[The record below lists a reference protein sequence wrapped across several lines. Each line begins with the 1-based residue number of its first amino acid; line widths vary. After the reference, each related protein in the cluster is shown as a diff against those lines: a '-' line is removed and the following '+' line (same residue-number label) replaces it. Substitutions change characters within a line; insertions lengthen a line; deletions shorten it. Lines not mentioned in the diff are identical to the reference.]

1 MDNGGEYFPTKF
13 PNYLEEK
20 GITHGFTIPIQY
32 HTHPATGM
40 KEGMV
45 NSARLMILH
54 SSIIVHLLGGSHNV
68 SLQLLRW
75 EKLGSFSIDDGNGS
89 VNVTFK
95 MNQHS
100 FKLSRVYSS
109 LLKMSIVGKFPW
121 S

>member
-1 MDNGGEYFPTKF
+1 MDNGGEYFATKF

-20 GITHGFTIPIQY
+20 GITHGFTIPQY
-32 HTHPATGM
+32 THPATGI

-89 VNVTFK
+89 GSVNVTFK

>member
-1 MDNGGEYFPTKF
+1 MG
-13 PNYLEEK
+13 L
-20 GITHGFTIPIQY
+20 QY
-32 HTHPATGM
+32 HTHPATGI
-40 KEGMV
+40 KGGMV

-75 EKLGSFSIDDGNGS
+75 EKLGKLGNGR

>member
-1 MDNGGEYFPTKF
+1 MVVSIFLLNSR
-13 PNYLEEK
+13 
-20 GITHGFTIPIQY
+20 TIWRRKELHMGLQY
-32 HTHPATGM
+32 HTDPATGM

-54 SSIIVHLLGGSHNV
+54 SSITVHLLGGSHNV

-89 VNVTFK
+89 VNVTCK

-100 FKLSRVYSS
+100 SKLSRVYSS

>member
-1 MDNGGEYFPTKF
+1 MG
-13 PNYLEEK
+13 L
-20 GITHGFTIPIQY
+20 QY
-32 HTHPATGM
+32 HTDPATGM

-54 SSIIVHLLGGSHNV
+54 SSITVHLLGGSHNV
-68 SLQLLRW
+68 SLQLLRS
-75 EKLGSFSIDDGNGS
+75 EKLGKLGNGR

-121 S
+121 R

>member
-1 MDNGGEYFPTKF
+1 MG
-13 PNYLEEK
+13 L
-20 GITHGFTIPIQY
+20 QY

-54 SSIIVHLLGGSHNV
+54 SSITVHLLGGSHNV

-75 EKLGSFSIDDGNGS
+75 EKLGSFSIDDGNGNGS